1 MKETI
6 YYWKDGRGRYHFSNG
21 QIKEDS
27 KAGQYLRMLRYAKY
41 PLQPLYLDNPED
53 FIVIKNLFGL
63 PLNATWQEIYNQ

>member
-6 YYWKDGRGRYHFSNG
+6 YYWKDGRGHYHFSNG